1 MIAYLKGK
9 IIDKT
14 ENLVVVEV
22 NGVGYEVSI
31 SLNTNLSLTNKT
43 ECELFTYMQVR
54 EDGVFLFGFSTKQEK
69 ELFLKLIT
77 VSGVGPKMAITILSG
92 ASLTDI
98 ITAIVCEDSAMLSK
112 FKGVGKKTAERII
125 LELKE
130 KVNENLKEQN
140 SMFDL
145 SLNLDLK
152 NNVIEDT
159 IMALTALGVNKS
171 DAVKKIR
178 ENFVDGDSVEV
189 LIEKI
194 LKNMSR

>member
-14 ENLVVVEV
+14 ENSVVVEV

-31 SLNTNLSLTNKT
+31 SLNTNLSLSNKT

-77 VSGVGPKMAITILSG
+77 VSGVGPKMAITILGG

-140 SMFDL
+140 SMFDF
-145 SLNLDLK
+145 NVNFDLK

-159 IMALTALGVNKS
+159 ILALTTLGVNKS

-178 ENFVDGDSVEV
+178 ENYVDGDSVEV

>member
-14 ENLVVVEV
+14 ENSVVVEV

-31 SLNTNLSLTNKT
+31 SLNTNLSLSNKT

-77 VSGVGPKMAITILSG
+77 VSGVGPKMAITILGG

-112 FKGVGKKTAERII
+112 FKGVGKKTAERIV

-140 SMFDL
+140 SMFDF
-145 SLNLDLK
+145 NMNIDLK
-152 NNVIEDT
+152 NNVIDDT
-159 IMALTALGVNKS
+159 IMALTALGLNKS

-178 ENFVDGDSVEV
+178 ENYVNGDSVEV

>member
-14 ENLVVVEV
+14 ENSIVVEV

-31 SLNTNLSLTNKT
+31 SLNTNLSLSNKT

-98 ITAIVCEDSAMLSK
+98 ITAIVCEDSALLSK

-140 SMFDL
+140 SMFDF
-145 SLNLDLK
+145 NVNFDLK

-159 IMALTALGVNKS
+159 ILALTTLGVNKS

-178 ENFVDGDSVEV
+178 ENYVDGDSVEV